1 MYAVV
6 SQSSN
11 LETFLSQWKNA
22 TEYGD
27 PEETN
32 EVHVSGDMNLDCLG
46 DRWHSA
52 EYALA
57 GLSRL
62 VHACCNV
69 CNFTQL
75 VDGVTR
81 LQYNSVTGRTDVS
94 CIDHVYTNTKHR
106 CSKVMIHSFGDSDHD
121 LISYTRFSKE
131 PPSPARTV
139 RKRSYKNF
147 VTEKYLEDM
156 SKIDWSEVLSCPD
169 LDLATDIFT
178 RKI

>member
-11 LETFLSQWKNA
+11 LETFLSQWENA

-32 EVHVSGDMNLDCLG
+32 EVHISGDMNLDCLG

-75 VDGVTR
+75 VNEVTR

-147 VTEKYLEDM
+147 VPGKYLEDM
-156 SKIDWSEVLSCPD
+156 SKIDWSEVLSCSD
-169 LDLATDIFT
+169 LY
-178 RKI
+178 